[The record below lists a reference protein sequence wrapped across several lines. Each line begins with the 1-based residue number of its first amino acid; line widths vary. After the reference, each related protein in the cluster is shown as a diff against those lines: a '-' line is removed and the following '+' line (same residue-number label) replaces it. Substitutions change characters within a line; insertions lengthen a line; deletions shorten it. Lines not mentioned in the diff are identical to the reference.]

1 MPARGSAQLDWRG
14 DAALSVRR
22 GSRAVVLAGLIAGA
36 AVAAA
41 ASASATPPTQPDGWR
56 ELARGDGVVIEA
68 RPAPGGVTIVRGTTV
83 LEHSLEA
90 IRRVLLD
97 LERFP
102 MWIRGLVTWTVLAR
116 GAADAVVYGR
126 HDLPWPLADR
136 DYTVRYTWTSEA
148 ERVVLEARSTVE
160 AGPPPVP
167 GVVRLTAVHSIWE
180 VEALAPERCRVSY
193 TYNGDLG
200 GTVPRFVQETG
211 WKREARELFQS
222 LGAAIRR
229 ARGAP

>member
-1 MPARGSAQLDWRG
+1 MGPRDE
-14 DAALSVRR
+14 DAAVSVRR
-22 GSRAVVLAGLIAGA
+22 GGFRAGVLAALVVGA
-36 AVAAA
+36 ALVVAAA
-41 ASASATPPTQPDGWR
+41 APPTGQDGWR

-68 RPAPGGVTIVRGTTV
+68 RPAPGGATIVRGTTV

-97 LERFP
+97 LERFHT
-102 MWIRGLVTWTVLAR
+102 WIPSLSTWTVLAR

-136 DYTVRYTWTSEA
+136 DYTVRYTWTGEA
-148 ERVVLEARSTVE
+148 GRFVLEARSTAE

-167 GVVRLTAVHSIWE
+167 GVVRLAVHSIWQI
-180 VEALAPERCRVSY
+180 EALGSERCRVTY

-200 GTVPRFVQETG
+200 GSVPRWVQEAG

-222 LGAAIRR
+222 LAAATRH